1 MVLAL
6 WRMLV
11 VCHWC
16 WRNNMRSCS
25 MEELSIC
32 ICISISLC
40 ICICFAFCNMMR
52 IWMRWSKSKCRSM
65 NIMMSNNMRINR
77 TSYHMVHHS
86 TVSLGGNMSVST
98 MLSNNILAL
107 LYIGGV
113 HHSVVLGGALL
124 LLVALLLCMSGT
136 LLLCYLLHHCVAL
149 RHCVCST
156 LLFMFSNIV
165 SNMFCVTH
173 SLWYSMALLGCHHF
187 IGKMTPWSIVTIS
200 ISTMS
205 TMAIVMTIAWV
216 TFCCGFCFSRAERN
230 IEEAKKNYNLL
241 DHDVV

>member
-6 WRMLV
+6 GRMLV
-11 VCHWC
+11 VCHRY

-25 MEELSIC
+25 MKELSVC
-32 ICISISLC
+32 ICISIS
-40 ICICFAFCNMMR
+40 ICFTFNHRMR

-86 TVSLGGNMSVST
+86 TVSLGGDMSVST

-136 LLLCYLLHHCVAL
+136 LLLCHLLYHCVAL

-156 LLFMFSNIV
+156 LLFMFSTVIIQEYN
-165 SNMFCVTH
+165 
-173 SLWYSMALLGCHHF
+173 
-187 IGKMTPWSIVTIS
+187 
-200 ISTMS
+200 STV
-205 TMAIVMTIAWV
+205 IIQ
-216 TFCCGFCFSRAERN
+216 E
-230 IEEAKKNYNLL
+230 
-241 DHDVV
+241 

>member
-1 MVLAL
+1 
-6 WRMLV
+6 MLV
-11 VCHWC
+11 VCQWC
-16 WRNNMRSCS
+16 WRSCS
-25 MEELSIC
+25 MKELSIC
-32 ICISISLC
+32 ICISISN
-40 ICICFAFCNMMR
+40 CICFTFCNWMG
-52 IWMRWSKSKCRSM
+52 IWMRWSKSECGSM

-86 TVSLGGNMSVST
+86 TVSLCGNMSVST

-124 LLVALLLCMSGT
+124 LLVALLLCF
-136 LLLCYLLHHCVAL
+136 LLHHCVAL

-165 SNMFCVTH
+165 CNMFCVTH
-173 SLWYSMALLGCHHF
+173 SLWHSMALLGCHHF
-187 IGKMTPWSIVTIS
+187 IGQMTPWSIVTIS

-230 IEEAKKNYNLL
+230 IEEAKKNYNLF